1 MNPNME
7 YNHKTVLLNV
17 GSGRYP
23 MAGFTNLDNSIFLK
37 IIRWYPIIRPF
48 LSADYRTEV
57 ELYRKAVSGNK
68 YVVHNCLKPL
78 PYVSETVSHILCS
91 HFLEHVYRD
100 EALRILQDFRRV
112 LVPGGTVHAIVPSI
126 ATQVRTYLASSGDRA
141 ADDFIANTI
150 LSTPARPNLR
160 YRLMEIGGSFGLQ
173 HRWMYDPRSFRAL
186 FQDAGFSILEE
197 NQTPSREWRKVPN
210 DKEIELVAKK

>member
-7 YNHKTVLLNV
+7 DNPKTVLLNV

-23 MAGFTNLDNSIFLK
+23 MAGFINLDNSLFLK
-37 IIRWYPIIRPF
+37 MIQLYPVIRPL
-48 LSADYRTEV
+48 LSAAYRTEF
-57 ELYRKAVSGNK
+57 ELYRKAVRGNT

-78 PYVSETVSHILCS
+78 PYASESVSHVLCS

-100 EALRILQDFRRV
+100 EALRILNDFRRV

-126 ATQVRTYLASSGDRA
+126 ATQVRTYLASGNERA
-141 ADDFIANTI
+141 ADDFIANSI